1 MSNENDHDST
11 GAGGEAEHG
20 GWQAPPP
27 PHTPYEQQ
35 TPPSWGPG
43 EDSDAT
49 AFVQLPPDLGA
60 YQADPS
66 ASAGGPGTPLA
77 APGTGTGGYTP
88 PTIDPAGPM
97 TPAAST
103 DPSATGQW
111 VLPYAAEVPGGEAE
125 ARTHP
130 YGGHDGAPEAPPH
143 PGAYAGGPGYGPYAA
158 QPPGVEGRF
167 GGTPVDSGVPPVQA
181 QQWHD
186 APGAAAYPEAE
197 PDSASGHGPSGQGA
211 AAALAGSHEAR
222 SRRPLGA
229 GGGAAEGHAAHAEG
243 GSPGAQPGGAPQGT
257 GAYGAPV
264 GPGVSNMPVEPAG
277 WPSRTGPDGTVAP
290 PSGGAGIPA
299 DGGTAASGQASG
311 AEEPEGAG
319 PGDETPHAGGSA
331 EPPATGPGAGPDT
344 GAVPEPDAGAVP
356 RPDAGDAPR
365 PGAGAVPRPGAGD
378 APEPDADDVPEP
390 DAGDAP
396 EPDAADGAEAA
407 DVPDVEAPSE
417 ALVDSEHPHVSY
429 ALRVNGVDRPVTDSW
444 IGESLLYVLRE
455 RLGLAGA
462 KDGCAQGECG
472 ACSVQVD
479 GRLVASCLV
488 PAATAAG
495 SEVRTVEGLASEGT
509 PSDVQRALAEGGFVQ
524 CGFCVPGLAMTVHD
538 LLEGNHRPSELEV
551 RQAIC
556 GNLCRCS
563 GYRGILDAV
572 GRVVA
577 ERAHAGEEDEG
588 AEGEGA
594 PEAQAEREAPPVAQI
609 PQPQQPEPPAHQ
621 GQFVPPQTGEHPGGV
636 PHGQGPHIPH
646 QAPPGAGGAHPGPH
660 DQGGRQ

>member
-60 YQADPS
+60 YQAGPS

-111 VLPYAAEVPGGEAE
+111 VLPYAAEAPGGEAE
-125 ARTHP
+125 ARPHP
-130 YGGHDGAPEAPPH
+130 YGGHGGAAEAPPH
-143 PGAYAGGPGYGPYAA
+143 PGAYAGGPEQGAGYGAYAA
-158 QPPGVEGRF
+158 QPPGVEDRF
-167 GGTPVDSGVPPVQA
+167 GGTPVGPGAPPVQA

-186 APGAAAYPEAE
+186 ASGAAAYPEAE
-197 PDSASGHGPSGQGA
+197 PDSASGPGGPSGQGA

-229 GGGAAEGHAAHAEG
+229 GGGAAEEDEARAEG
-243 GSPGAQPGGAPQGT
+243 GSPGVQPGGAPQGP
-257 GAYGAPV
+257 GAYGAGAPNV
-264 GPGVSNMPVEPAG
+264 PAGPAG
-277 WPSRTGPDGTVAP
+277 WPSRPVPDGSGAP
-290 PSGGAGIPA
+290 SSGEVGVPA
-299 DGGTAASGQASG
+299 DGGAAASGQAG
-311 AEEPEGAG
+311 TEEPEGAE
-319 PGDETPHAGGSA
+319 PGDGTRHADESA
-331 EPPATGPGAGPDT
+331 EPSATGSGAGPDLS
-344 GAVPEPDAGAVP
+344 AAPEPDAAAAPEPDAGA
-356 RPDAGDAPR
+356 
-365 PGAGAVPRPGAGD
+365 
-378 APEPDADDVPEP
+378 
-390 DAGDAP
+390 AP
-396 EPDAADGAEAA
+396 EPDAAEAA
-407 DVPDVEAPSE
+407 DVSDPEPPSE
-417 ALVDSEHPHVSY
+417 ALVDSEHPQVSY

-588 AEGEGA
+588 AEGEGS
-594 PEAQAEREAPPVAQI
+594 PEAQDEREAPPVAQI
-609 PQPQQPEPPAHQ
+609 PQPQQPEPPYSQ
-621 GQFVPPQTGEHPGGV
+621 GHFVPPPSSGEHPGGV

-660 DQGGRQ
+660 GQGGRQ